1 MIRFDCAHK
10 NYNGHF
16 PSMGNAITET
26 QFSSYIRSENDLE
39 CNRHSFEKGELLQ
52 YDLNNLP
59 SYIPSWVKHEIRGY
73 CQNRRMIFFCLRHF
87 RKGKP
92 IVLAYLITDTNHN
105 LAWVLGPE
113 EMLEDGQYITED
125 GASFERVSVY
135 AEVLAESAFARSLR
149 PTGAEINVPIG
160 DAAFLLAADALH
172 RSGPFTEVFFTSYG
186 QAFSSDQFRIHSVD
200 TPDLVLPEDMKGVRM
215 GKKDLAT
222 FCKLARMYKA
232 KTIKLAIFTSERG
245 AVCVRGE
252 FGPVSATSLCG
263 APDDKAEAFVAAL
276 RKFES
281 DAARCAVPVGRLGL
295 KHAEFVAAL
304 KVFKG
309 KSPARLAHAYISE
322 EGHLCPWGDRRR
334 SAIIA
339 QTSVKHGGGVA
350 INLGFLK
357 DSGAW
362 DQDFYVARPGAM
374 GAGQKASILIS
385 RANGRT
391 MTVSCLRG

>member
-1 MIRFDCAHK
+1 
-10 NYNGHF
+10 
-16 PSMGNAITET
+16 
-26 QFSSYIRSENDLE
+26 
-39 CNRHSFEKGELLQ
+39 
-52 YDLNNLP
+52 
-59 SYIPSWVKHEIRGY
+59 
-73 CQNRRMIFFCLRHF
+73 
-87 RKGKP
+87 
-92 IVLAYLITDTNHN
+92 
-105 LAWVLGPE
+105 
-113 EMLEDGQYITED
+113 
-125 GASFERVSVY
+125 
-135 AEVLAESAFARSLR
+135 
-149 PTGAEINVPIG
+149 
-160 DAAFLLAADALH
+160 
-172 RSGPFTEVFFTSYG
+172 
-186 QAFSSDQFRIHSVD
+186 
-200 TPDLVLPEDMKGVRM
+200 
-215 GKKDLAT
+215 
-222 FCKLARMYKA
+222 
-232 KTIKLAIFTSERG
+232 
-245 AVCVRGE
+245 VCVRGE

-304 KVFKG
+304 KAFKG

>member
-105 LAWVLGPE
+105 LAWIWDMKKGVPGDCLVQKVLGPE

-125 GASFERVSVY
+125 GVSFERVSVY
-135 AEVLAESAFARSLR
+135 AE
-149 PTGAEINVPIG
+149 
-160 DAAFLLAADALH
+160 
-172 RSGPFTEVFFTSYG
+172 
-186 QAFSSDQFRIHSVD
+186 
-200 TPDLVLPEDMKGVRM
+200 VLPEDMKGVRM